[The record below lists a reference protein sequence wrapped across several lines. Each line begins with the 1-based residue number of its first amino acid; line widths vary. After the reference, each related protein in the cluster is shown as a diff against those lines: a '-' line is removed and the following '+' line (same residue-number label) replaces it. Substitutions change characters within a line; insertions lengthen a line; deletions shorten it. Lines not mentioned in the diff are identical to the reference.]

1 MPRAKD
7 SDEDILKE
15 AKARFERCVGWES
28 AWRTRALFDTR
39 FANGDSQN
47 GWQWYSNAGTMTD
60 RGDRPTL
67 TYNQVRQHNLQVIND
82 ARQNKAQ
89 IKVTPVGGHASYEAA
104 QVFSG
109 IIRRIEY
116 VSKAVDA
123 YSTATYHQVES
134 GLGYVRVDTDY
145 IDGNSFDL
153 DLFIRRVAN
162 PLSIYMDPDAK
173 EYDKSDSGF
182 AFVFEDIPRDRYE
195 EEYGKEDNVAPATLE
210 HSDGWN
216 DKDHVRIAE
225 YWRRNLNN
233 ETLHRLQDGTVVR
246 DSEIPAE
253 LRDQVKALIVQSR
266 DVAEPEIE
274 WFKLAGDKIID
285 REQWLGKYIPIVPFI
300 GEETVIEGEMDRK
313 GHTRAQIDAQ
323 RIYNYWAPLA
333 LHTPLPTPA
342 GWTTMG
348 EVREGDFLL
357 DEQGHPTLVSGL
369 SPVFLFRQCHRVTFD
384 DGSSI
389 IADAGHPWQ
398 VEERGKAI
406 AGGWK
411 WDTKVVSTKELTPTK
426 HFIRMPEPLDLP
438 DVDLPID
445 PYLLGVWLGDG
456 TAAGARITGKTDI
469 DEFRQHLA
477 EVGCRLSPVHKDGAF
492 SVYDVWDRFVRL
504 GLAGNKHI
512 PEVYLR
518 ASARQRWALLQGLM
532 DTDGSANLKVRTC
545 TFYTGNSRLSDGFAE
560 LLSTLGLKS
569 IRLSRVA
576 ARRKFPDGNI
586 RDCLAYDQFTFSA
599 PPDVQVF
606 RLRRKRAVQ
615 EHARVTHWRRTRRFR
630 IKSIEAVPSEPVR
643 CVHVEA
649 ASHLFLAGPSMVP
662 THNSAAVEQVA
673 LQTKT
678 PYVAR
683 ADAIEGRTE
692 QWATANVKNWS
703 VLVYN
708 GLDEAGNPI
717 PPPARNDPPAMAQAY
732 IQGMSIARDDL
743 RSVTGQY
750 QAEMG
755 MPGNERSGRAIDAR
769 QRQSDVATY
778 HYVDNQAKGIRQI
791 GRILLDLIPKVY
803 DTRRVVM
810 MLAED
815 GTENKAMIAP
825 DLPDA
830 HQYIGQQPNGAPPG
844 PISPAE
850 AQKQQEDPAT
860 PDPAIIFNPQV
871 GTYDVEADVGPAYG
885 TQRQEAANAFS
896 QIMQQNPAA
905 FQIVGDFWA
914 ANSDFPNADE
924 LAERLKRGLPPQY
937 KAGPDPQV
945 MAVTQQAQQMQQQ
958 AQDML
963 GKADAEIA
971 SLKAQLV
978 HAQEAAK
985 DKSAEI
991 EIKDYQAE
999 TDRLKAVGQI
1009 DPLSLQAI
1017 VRQMVADMLG
1027 TEIHPVLQQHAA
1039 NESELQATLAPPVP
1053 VNGADGQAPSGPAPG
1068 GATA

>member
-1 MPRAKD
+1 
-7 SDEDILKE
+7 
-15 AKARFERCVGWES
+15 
-28 AWRTRALFDTR
+28 
-39 FANGDSQN
+39 
-47 GWQWYSNAGTMTD
+47 MTD

-67 TYNQVRQHNLQVIND
+67 TYNQTRQHVLQIVND

-134 GLGYVRVDTDY
+134 GIGYVRVETDY
-145 IDGNSFDL
+145 VDENSFDL
-153 DLFIRRVAN
+153 DLFIRRV
-162 PLSIYMDPDAK
+162 PDPRSVYMDPDAK
-173 EYDKSDSGF
+173 MYDKSDANF

-210 HSDGWN
+210 HTDGWN

-253 LRDQVKALIVQSR
+253 FRDQVKAMIVQSR

-274 WFKLAGDKIID
+274 WFKLAGNKIID

-323 RIYNYWAPLA
+323 RIYNYWA
-333 LHTPLPTPA
+333 
-342 GWTTMG
+342 
-348 EVREGDFLL
+348 
-357 DEQGHPTLVSGL
+357 
-369 SPVFLFRQCHRVTFD
+369 
-384 DGSSI
+384 
-389 IADAGHPWQ
+389 
-398 VEERGKAI
+398 
-406 AGGWK
+406 
-411 WDTKVVSTKELTPTK
+411 
-426 HFIRMPEPLDLP
+426 
-438 DVDLPID
+438 
-445 PYLLGVWLGDG
+445 
-456 TAAGARITGKTDI
+456 
-469 DEFRQHLA
+469 
-477 EVGCRLSPVHKDGAF
+477 
-492 SVYDVWDRFVRL
+492 
-504 GLAGNKHI
+504 
-512 PEVYLR
+512 
-518 ASARQRWALLQGLM
+518 
-532 DTDGSANLKVRTC
+532 
-545 TFYTGNSRLSDGFAE
+545 
-560 LLSTLGLKS
+560 
-569 IRLSRVA
+569 
-576 ARRKFPDGNI
+576 
-586 RDCLAYDQFTFSA
+586 
-599 PPDVQVF
+599 
-606 RLRRKRAVQ
+606 
-615 EHARVTHWRRTRRFR
+615 
-630 IKSIEAVPSEPVR
+630 
-643 CVHVEA
+643 
-649 ASHLFLAGPSMVP
+649 
-662 THNSAAVEQVA
+662 SAAVEQVA

-708 GLDEAGNPI
+708 GIDEAGNPI
-717 PPPARNDPPAMAQAY
+717 PPPSRVEPPTMAQAY
-732 IQGMSIARDDL
+732 ITGMSIARDDL

-791 GRILLDLIPKVY
+791 GRILLDLIPKIY

-810 MLAED
+810 TLAED

-825 DLPDA
+825 DMPDA

-850 AQKQQEDPAT
+850 ARKQQEDPAQ
-860 PDPAIIFNPQV
+860 PDPAIIFNPQI
-871 GTYDVEADVGPAYG
+871 GTYDVEADVGPSYG

-914 ANSDFPNADE
+914 ANSDFPGADE
-924 LAERLKRGLPPQY
+924 LAERLKRGLPPNY

-945 MAVTQQAQQMQQQ
+945 VAISQQAQQAQQQ
-958 AQDML
+958 AQGML
-963 GKADAEIA
+963 QKADAEIA

-978 HAQEAAK
+978 HAQEQAK

-991 EIKDYQAE
+991 EIKDYEAE
-999 TDRLKAVGQI
+999 TNRLKAIGAV
-1009 DPLSLQAI
+1009 DPMLVQMIARELWENMQQTDITPHIHSHAELEGALQAK
-1017 VRQMVADMLG
+1017 VQPMNG
-1027 TEIHPVLQQHAA
+1027 
-1039 NESELQATLAPPVP
+1039 
-1053 VNGADGQAPSGPAPG
+1053 NGAAGPVGMPQPPPEAALP
-1068 GATA
+1068 A

>member
-1 MPRAKD
+1 VRA
-7 SDEDILKE
+7 
-15 AKARFERCVGWES
+15 
-28 AWRTRALFDTR
+28 
-39 FANGDSQN
+39 
-47 GWQWYSNAGTMTD
+47 
-60 RGDRPTL
+60 
-67 TYNQVRQHNLQVIND
+67 HNLLVIND
-82 ARQNKAQ
+82 SRQNKSQ

-134 GLGYVRVDTDY
+134 GIGYVRVETDY
-145 IDGNSFDL
+145 VDENSFDL
-153 DLFIRRVAN
+153 DLFIRRVPDPRAV
-162 PLSIYMDPDAK
+162 YMDPDCRA
-173 EYDKSDSGF
+173 YDKSDANF

-195 EEYGKEDNVAPATLE
+195 EEYGEEDNPAPATLE

-216 DKDHVRIAE
+216 DKDHVRVAE

-274 WFKLAGDKIID
+274 WFKLAGNKIID

-323 RIYNYWAPLA
+323 RIYNYWA
-333 LHTPLPTPA
+333 
-342 GWTTMG
+342 
-348 EVREGDFLL
+348 
-357 DEQGHPTLVSGL
+357 
-369 SPVFLFRQCHRVTFD
+369 
-384 DGSSI
+384 
-389 IADAGHPWQ
+389 
-398 VEERGKAI
+398 
-406 AGGWK
+406 
-411 WDTKVVSTKELTPTK
+411 
-426 HFIRMPEPLDLP
+426 
-438 DVDLPID
+438 
-445 PYLLGVWLGDG
+445 
-456 TAAGARITGKTDI
+456 
-469 DEFRQHLA
+469 
-477 EVGCRLSPVHKDGAF
+477 
-492 SVYDVWDRFVRL
+492 
-504 GLAGNKHI
+504 
-512 PEVYLR
+512 
-518 ASARQRWALLQGLM
+518 
-532 DTDGSANLKVRTC
+532 
-545 TFYTGNSRLSDGFAE
+545 
-560 LLSTLGLKS
+560 
-569 IRLSRVA
+569 
-576 ARRKFPDGNI
+576 
-586 RDCLAYDQFTFSA
+586 
-599 PPDVQVF
+599 
-606 RLRRKRAVQ
+606 
-615 EHARVTHWRRTRRFR
+615 
-630 IKSIEAVPSEPVR
+630 
-643 CVHVEA
+643 
-649 ASHLFLAGPSMVP
+649 
-662 THNSAAVEQVA
+662 SAAVEQVA

-708 GLDEAGNPI
+708 GVDEAGNPI
-717 PPPARNDPPAMAQAY
+717 PPPSRVEPPTMAQAY
-732 IQGMSIARDDL
+732 IQGMTIARQDL
-743 RSVTGQY
+743 MSVTGQY
-750 QAEMG
+750 QAELG
-755 MPGNERSGRAIDAR
+755 MPSNERSGIAIQQR
-769 QRQSDVATY
+769 QRQGDTATY
-778 HYVDNQAKGIRQI
+778 HYIDNQAKGIRQI
-791 GRILLDLIPKVY
+791 GRILLDLIPKIY
-803 DTRRVVM
+803 DTRRVAM
-810 MLAED
+810 TLAED
-815 GTENKAMIAP
+815 GTENKVMIAP
-825 DLPDA
+825 DMPDA

-850 AQKQQEDPAT
+850 AQKQQEDPEQ
-860 PDPAIIFNPQV
+860 PDPAIIFNPNV

-958 AQDML
+958 AQGL
-963 GKADAEIA
+963 LQKADAEIA

-978 HAQEAAK
+978 HQEEQAK
-985 DKSAEI
+985 DKSKEI
-991 EIKDYQAE
+991 EIKDYEAE
-999 TDRLKAVGQI
+999 TKRLQVVGGI
-1009 DPLSLQAI
+1009 DPLALQAV
-1017 VRQMVADMLG
+1017 VRQLVSDMLA

-1053 VNGADGQAPSGPAPG
+1053 VNGANGQAASGPAPG
-1068 GATA
+1068 GGAGP